1 VARVASP
8 DPSERSGEK
17 FAEQGFPERNRENFV
32 LPAWFNAARDG
43 GNWRIGESVRDWG
56 FSLGESGV
64 NTLCTS
70 PLGW

>member
-32 LPAWFNAARDG
+32 LPAWFKQRELGDK
-43 GNWRIGESVRDWG
+43 WRIGESVREVG